1 MNPDP
6 PTEKFV
12 EFELRRIV
20 RRDRVGLHT
29 IHLVEKGGGREFPIS
44 IGPNEAEEMNR
55 AVTGVT
61 TERPL
66 THPLLLSVIEALG
79 ARLVRIEIHALIHNT
94 FHARLVLAP
103 GPDLPEV
110 HVDSRSSDA
119 IALALRAGCPILVA
133 ESVVEEVRTDESS
146 DGPGPE
152 AGGP

>member
-1 MNPDP
+1 MNPGQTP
-6 PTEKFV
+6 ETFV
-12 EFELRRIV
+12 EFELRRII

-29 IHLVEKGGGREFPIS
+29 IHLVEKGGRREFPIS
-44 IGPNEAEEMNR
+44 IGPFEAEEMNR

-66 THPLLLSVIEALG
+66 THSLLLSVIEALG
-79 ARLVRIEIHALIHNT
+79 ARLVRVEVHALVHNT
-94 FHARLVLAP
+94 FHARLVLSP

-133 ESVVEEVRTDESS
+133 ESVVEEVRTDDAS
-146 DGPGPE
+146 DDLDAQ
-152 AGGP
+152 AGA